1 MIAHLYAGHFKEV
14 VMLSLHTH
22 LNSTFAH
29 LTALHHRFNLI
40 ELKET
45 EVLRD
50 LEIALRLTEDSS
62 QEPNMTDTLDSTSVT
77 DHEDAKNLK
86 ESSGTFTIL

>member
-1 MIAHLYAGHFKEV
+1 
-14 VMLSLHTH
+14 MLNLHTH

-40 ELKET
+40 EPKET

-50 LEIALRLTEDSS
+50 LEIALRLTEDSN
-62 QEPNMTDTLDSTSVT
+62 QESTSENPDSTISV
-77 DHEDAKNLK
+77 DHSENEAKNNK
-86 ESSGTFTIL
+86 EPSGRYINYVYITYVNKL

>member
-1 MIAHLYAGHFKEV
+1 
-14 VMLSLHTH
+14 MLGLHTH

-50 LEIALRLTEDSS
+50 LEIALRLTEDS
-62 QEPNMTDTLDSTSVT
+62 QDSANTGENQDPTETSDLET
-77 DHEDAKNLK
+77 KCTK
-86 ESSGTFTIL
+86 ESLGESLFYLHK